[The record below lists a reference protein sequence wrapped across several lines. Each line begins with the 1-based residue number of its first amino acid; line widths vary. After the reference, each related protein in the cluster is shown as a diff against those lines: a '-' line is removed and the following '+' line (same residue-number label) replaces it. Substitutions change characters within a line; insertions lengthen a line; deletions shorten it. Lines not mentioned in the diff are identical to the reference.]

1 MDHDQDVRNLVT
13 AVEAG
18 AARVLAQYQA
28 FHQLFEMRNMSELGL
43 GHQCGL
49 SQRESAGTG
58 LQTDDWVKGENAS
71 GADFKIVSGGVPYFF
86 QAKIAKRAG
95 TRLSAD
101 FLYVSTSGHVYN
113 YQNVLLADHAASM
126 NGRA

>member
-1 MDHDQDVRNLVT
+1 MDHDQNVRNLVT

-28 FHQLFEMRNMSELGL
+28 FHQLFETRNMSELGL
-43 GHQCGL
+43 
-49 SQRESAGTG
+49 
-58 LQTDDWVKGENAS
+58 TDQFMMGAKAAAVNTMFVDWVKGENAS

-86 QAKIAKRAG
+86 QAKIGKRAG
-95 TRLSAD
+95 TRMSAD
-101 FLYVSTSGHVYN
+101 FLYESTIGHVYN